1 MMKLIVAIH
10 NFVNASEEDERQ
22 FEIYL
27 RHCCPTKV
35 HTSLPVNNWD
45 TTKRV
50 QTKDQ
55 DLTKEHK
62 Y

>member
-1 MMKLIVAIH
+1 MMKLIAAFH
-10 NFVNASEEDERQ
+10 NFVKASEEDERQ

-27 RHCCPTKV
+27 LHCCPMKM
-35 HTSLPVNNWD
+35 HTNLPVNNWD
-45 TTKRV
+45 TTKCV
-50 QTKDQ
+50 QAKDQ